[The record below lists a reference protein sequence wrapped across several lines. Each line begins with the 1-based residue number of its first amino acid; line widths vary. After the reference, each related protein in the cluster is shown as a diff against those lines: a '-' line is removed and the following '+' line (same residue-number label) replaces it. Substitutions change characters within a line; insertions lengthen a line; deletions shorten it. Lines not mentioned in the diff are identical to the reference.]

1 MPNYKMNIN
10 NTTPCISNKIKNP
23 HTNKA
28 GFVNQYRYSPFFI
41 IGTILLAT
49 QFSACSSLPTAATIN
64 QHQTDQTKQINQ
76 AGTTRHY
83 QDHLQL
89 SGRLTIRYTQND
101 KEQSITANFEWQQ
114 DPGNTEITLISPT
127 GQIVA
132 KIEQNASGARLQQAN
147 QPPHH
152 AANMEALL
160 RSQLGWSLPVA
171 GLRDWLQGYTKNAD
185 QSYRAVPSEDDARLE
200 ADDWQLRYASW
211 ARETGAAHPKRIDL
225 YRNDSQAGEIAIK
238 ILIDQWTTP

>member
-1 MPNYKMNIN
+1 M
-10 NTTPCISNKIKNP
+10 
-23 HTNKA
+23 
-28 GFVNQYRYSPFFI
+28 NQYRYSPFFI
-41 IGTILLAT
+41 ICAALLVT
-49 QFSACSSLPTAATIN
+49 QFSACSSLPVTSAATQNPIN
-64 QHQTDQTKQINQ
+64 QTSQSNQ

-89 SGRLTIRYTQND
+89 NGRLTIRYTQND

-114 DPGNTEITLISPT
+114 DPSNTEITLISPT

-147 QPPHH
+147 QPPHY

-185 QSYRAVPSEDDARLE
+185 QSYRSVPPEDDARLE

-211 ARETGAAHPKRIDL
+211 AREQGAAHPKRIDL